1 LLEVESPNYLGI
13 YLSKDTATVVCLGGR
28 AVSGCFSVTIEEKEQ
43 QKPQEL
49 VRLITEGCAK
59 RGLKFSEAAVAL
71 DCSMFMQ
78 HNVRSKFNDPK
89 QIAST
94 IRFDAEEVLG
104 MDITDLAIAFKITS
118 SSPASPRGEQA
129 GSSLTV
135 FTAQKRQLS
144 DILISLQSNNIDPI
158 TIEPDVNC
166 LSRFILQ
173 KLSSSSASG
182 ETSPSGGPDLRSL
195 FCVLSDSSGYF
206 IAFAETQETSAMRTF
221 LVRPAQ
227 DRNELLAREVPMTI
241 ALVESDKPVNSI
253 KVFDSTGSVDY
264 QQLSKRLGIEAGPVD
279 LVAAAGPG
287 PEALADC
294 PGPVGFAIAYGAALS
309 HLEKA
314 QSVNFRND
322 FMPYQGKKVRLQKAM
337 KFSSVSV
344 AALMLAAGMYFHL
357 QLWQQNKYRSQLYK
371 KFEKQYSAVMFGK
384 KPPDKTSPVKKLEG
398 ELKRIENVKKGLLS
412 VTGEES
418 ISAKLTL
425 VLDAFNKC
433 AAQTNLNI
441 DSISITTR
449 TISIAGD
456 TSSRENTL
464 KLFDAIRQSRLEIM
478 QQDLDAKGG
487 RDNFSITVAPTRLDS
502 PDPNRARRE
511 K

>member
-1 LLEVESPNYLGI
+1 LLEVEGPNYLGI
-13 YLSKDTATVVCLGGR
+13 YLSKGAATVVCLGLEGR
-28 AVSGCFSVTIEEKEQ
+28 GRSVLGCFSVTIEETEE

-49 VRLITEGCAK
+49 VRLIAEGCAE
-59 RGLKFSEAAVAL
+59 RGLKFSEVAVAL

-89 QIAST
+89 QIAAT
-94 IRFDAEEVLG
+94 IRFDAEEVLA
-104 MDITDLAIAFKITS
+104 MDITDLAIAFKVTS
-118 SSPASPRGEQA
+118 SNQS

-135 FTAQKRQLS
+135 FTAQKKQLS

-158 TIEPDVNC
+158 TIEPDVDC

-173 KLSSSSASG
+173 NVSL
-182 ETSPSGGPDLRSL
+182 PQDLRSL

-206 IAFAETQETSAMRTF
+206 IAFAGSQETLAMRTF
-221 LVRPAQ
+221 LVKPAQ
-227 DRNELLAREVPMTI
+227 ERNELLAREIPLTT
-241 ALVESDKPVNSI
+241 ALVEGDKPVNCI
-253 KVFDSTGSVDY
+253 KVFDSTGSVNY
-264 QQLSKRLGIEAGPVD
+264 QQLSERLGIEAGSVD
-279 LVAAAGPG
+279 LIEAAATG

-294 PGPVGFAIAYGAALS
+294 ADRVGFAIAYGAALS

-337 KFSSVSV
+337 KFSSVSAV
-344 AALMLAAGMYFHL
+344 VLMLAAGLYFQL
-357 QLWQQNKYRSQLYK
+357 QLWQENKYRGRLHK

-384 KPPDKTSPVKKLEG
+384 KPPAKSDPVKKLAG
-398 ELKRIENVKKGLLS
+398 ELRRIESVKKGLLS

-425 VLDAFNKC
+425 VLEAFNKC

-441 DSISITTR
+441 DSIAITTK

-464 KLFDAIRQSRLEIM
+464 KLFDAIRNSGLEIL
-478 QQDLDAKGG
+478 QQYLDAKGG
-487 RDNFSITVAPTRLDS
+487 RDNFSITVVP
-502 PDPNRARRE
+502 
-511 K
+511 KK